1 MSEIKTNFEFPRGT
15 DNVKFLQRLV
25 QDLSKNFKALK
36 DSADSLLVNSTTY
49 GLDGMLFTGSFSIGV
64 PAGTNAA
71 TTVTLTHNFGSVPSG
86 FIVVDSTSSNT
97 VYLTQPIYTR
107 DSWTTTQITI
117 RISILSIDFASS
129 RTQTG
134 TYKILVLR

>member
-36 DSADSLLVNSTTY
+36 QVSESTTTNSTKY
-49 GLDGMLFTGSFSIGV
+49 GIDGLEFTGSFSITV
-64 PAGTNAA
+64 PAAGNAS
-71 TTVTLTHNFGSVPSG
+71 TTVTLNHNFGTVPSG
-86 FIVVDSTSSNT
+86 FIVIDSTSSNT

-117 RISILSIDFASS
+117 RISVLTIDFGSN
-129 RTQTG
+129 RTQSG

>member
-15 DNVKFLQRLV
+15 DNTKFLQRLV

-36 DSADSLLVNSTTY
+36 DSTDNISINSTTY

-64 PAGTNAA
+64 PAGANAA
-71 TTVTLTHNFGSVPSG
+71 TTATLTHNFGSVPSG

-97 VYLTQPIYTR
+97 AYLTQPIYTR